1 MAKIPT
7 IQEITSLIDKAR
19 SGDSSAFNELGEL
32 NNKLAKR
39 ANQRMSEIEKQS
51 DIAHTS
57 AYDRAQGFLA
67 DVSDTSTIN
76 KSGKMRFSQSR
87 KMSLDDLEENLDN
100 VSQFLRDDT
109 SKVSSERYRRA
120 EESYNT
126 LVSRGY
132 IEELSEKDRKKYFRF
147 LETKAWEEIKK
158 TIGTGFIKEA
168 RDAIAQNIKVGD
180 LIKLYNQY
188 KTQDNIDLFE
198 ITDAWISGKKKV

>member
-51 DIAHTS
+51 DIAHTG

-67 DVSDTSTIN
+67 DVSDTSTRN

-100 VSQFLRDDT
+100 VTQFLRDES
-109 SKVSSERYRRA
+109 SKVSKERYRRA
-120 EESYNT
+120 RESYET
-126 LVSRGY
+126 LKERGY
-132 IEELSEKDRKKYFRF
+132 IEDLSEKDEKKYFRF
-147 LETKAWEEIKK
+147 LGTEAWKEIKK

-168 RDAIAQNIKVGD
+168 RDAIAQGVRIGD
-180 LIKLYNQY
+180 LINLYNQY
-188 KTQDNIDLFE
+188 KTQDNIDIFQV
-198 ITDAWISGKKKV
+198 TDTWVSGKRKI